1 MRGAGRPISSA
12 NDMIRQQVPIFMY
25 HEVVEANGFDTIAG
39 RIQTDYV
46 VDTATF
52 ESHLR
57 RLRELDCSSIGL
69 DALIGWLRDGMP
81 IPERSVVITFDDGFA
96 GNATLATPLLEK
108 YGFMATFFIATNR
121 IGDTAMVSWDQL
133 REMAA
138 RGMAIESHTASH
150 PLLSTL
156 SAEETRREL
165 AGSREVLELNL
176 GRPVNYISLPNGD
189 SNPWYASLA
198 CQSGYRGGC
207 GSEFGVNDREV
218 DPYFLRRIAIKR
230 HTTARDIGDYV
241 LRDSLSY
248 NWAMSKARLK
258 RMVPQIIGKQRYDR
272 LYNTFFGV
280 AEQRKGRAG

>member
-1 MRGAGRPISSA
+1 MT
-12 NDMIRQQVPIFMY
+12 RQQVPIFMY
-25 HEVVEANGFDTIAG
+25 HEVVEANGFDAIAG

-52 ESHLR
+52 EAHLR
-57 RLRELDCSSIGL
+57 RLRELGCSSIDL
-69 DALIGWLRDGMP
+69 DALTGWLRDGTP
-81 IPERSVVITFDDGFA
+81 IPDRSVVITFDDGFA

-108 YGFMATFFIATNR
+108 YGFKATFFIATNR
-121 IGDTAMVSWDQL
+121 IGDTAMVTWDQL
-133 REMAA
+133 RDMAA
-138 RGMAIESHTASH
+138 RGMRIESHTASH

-156 SAEETRREL
+156 SADETRREL
-165 AGSREVLELNL
+165 TASREALETTL
-176 GRPVNYISLPNGD
+176 GTPVSYISLPNGD

-198 CQSGYRGGC
+198 CQSGYHGGC
-207 GSEFGVNDREV
+207 GSEFGVNDRDV

-230 HTTARDIGDYV
+230 HTSARDIGDYV

-248 NWAMSKARLK
+248 NWAMGKARVK

>member
-1 MRGAGRPISSA
+1 
-12 NDMIRQQVPIFMY
+12 MY
-25 HEVVEANGFDTIAG
+25 HEVVEAAGFDAIAG

-46 VDTATF
+46 VSSGTF
-52 ESHLR
+52 EAHLR
-57 RLRELDCSSIGL
+57 RLRELGCASIDL
-69 DALIGWLRDGMP
+69 AALIGWLRDGTP
-81 IPERSVVITFDDGFA
+81 IPARSVIITFDDGFA

-108 YGFMATFFIATNR
+108 YGFKATFFIATNR
-121 IGDTAMVSWDQL
+121 IGDTAMLTWEQL
-133 REMAA
+133 RDMAA

-165 AGSREVLELNL
+165 MASREALESRL
-176 GRPVNYISLPNGD
+176 GMPVNYISLPNGD

-198 CQSGYRGGC
+198 CQSGYHGGC

-230 HTTARDIGDYV
+230 NTTARDIGDYV
-241 LRDSLSY
+241 LRDTLSY
-248 NWAMSKARLK
+248 NWAMSKARVK

-280 AEQRKGRAG
+280 AEQRKGRAE